1 VSAAT
6 VHADIRAGLRQ
17 SLLAISA
24 LPSQKQW
31 EGRAFDIAK
40 GTPFVSESVRP
51 VSSDVRSLGIG
62 GTIAH
67 TINAT
72 FTLHYPANNGTT
84 QIEAAAGALMQAM
97 RPGTSVV
104 YGTAKGIIQS
114 AERGPLLQQPDWI
127 NCPVTITVVAHTVN

>member
-1 VSAAT
+1 M
-6 VHADIRAGLRQ
+6 RAGLRQ
-17 SLLAISA
+17 ALIAITA
-24 LPSQKQW
+24 LPAAKQW
-31 EGRAFDIAK
+31 EGRFADMAR

-51 VSSDVRSLGIG
+51 VSSVVRALGLG

-72 FTLHYPANNGTT
+72 FTLHYPADTGTS
-84 QIEAAAGALMQAM
+84 QIEAAAGALMQAF

-104 YGTAKGIIQS
+104 YGTSKGIVQS